1 MPLIAVK
8 VFEGELTQQQTTDL
22 IRGITETVIPFV
34 RERLREATWVL
45 VEEVKSGAWG
55 IGGKPFG
62 LPDLRKIQQSA
73 AAEQER
79 HERLVEKRKT
89 KQ

>member
-1 MPLIAVK
+1 MPLITVK

-22 IRGITETVIPFV
+22 IRGITEVVIPFV
-34 RERLREATWVL
+34 GERLREATWVL

-62 LPDLRKIQQSA
+62 LPELRAIQAGKSR
-73 AAEQER
+73 E
-79 HERLVEKRKT
+79 EKS
-89 KQ
+89 

>member
-1 MPLIAVK
+1 MPLITIK
-8 VFEGELTQQQTTDL
+8 VFEGELTQQQTTD
-22 IRGITETVIPFV
+22 IIHGITEAVIPFV
-34 RERLREATWVL
+34 GERLREAMWVL

-73 AAEQER
+73 AAEQG
-79 HERLVEKRKT
+79 HERLVENRKT
-89 KQ
+89 EQ